1 MRSEQAAI
9 IFSSLTA
16 KTIESVICPHN
27 PNKLYVV
34 STPKFCQL
42 FLDISAGGG
51 EIVQIKAVDMDVSD
65 LPTKKAS
72 FFFFLVTFFDIWE

>member
-1 MRSEQAAI
+1 M
-9 IFSSLTA
+9 
-16 KTIESVICPHN
+16 ESVICPHN

-42 FLDISAGGG
+42 LLDISAGGG

-72 FFFFLVTFFDIWE
+72 FFFFFFLVTFFDI